1 MAYRCFDTDAAS
13 LNQCSSSRSGG
24 AKLSERDGEFV
35 RMEAPNIATYL
46 SSAFRSQV
54 PNYVSE
60 WLDFNIDPTINGSD
74 GAGGV
79 RQCGRLLMF
88 QNVDRIRESIASAIR
103 NMTAGQEVIRLN
115 IYVMAGVG
123 GGTGSGTYLDLAY
136 IARDVAEGILPN
148 KVTSYG
154 YIFMPDVNLSRPL
167 SEETKTYIRR
177 NGYAALRELDYVM
190 NMHADGGRFTQR
202 YSNTYVIDTERAP
215 FNYVHL
221 VSASGASGMVQVLNH
236 FLPWIPVGSTALLM
250 NIPLLIIGVK
260 KMGWPILFSTVFA
273 TAVSNLMIDGMDML
287 YRFPAMDPLLACLY
301 GGVLLGIALG
311 AMMRKT
317 ATTGGTELAARLLK
331 FKIHSLSIGKICL
344 VIDVAVVLMYAL
356 SYGAI
361 NYALYGI
368 IAMYVSSVA
377 MDMVVYG
384 SINAKLAIIISDRQ
398 EAITKSLMAMGLGAT
413 ILQGAGAWTG
423 NEKRVLMCAAKPRN
437 ITAIKSAVTAID
449 PEKSFIIV
457 CDAREV
463 YGEGF
468 GEFSANSL

>member
-1 MAYRCFDTDAAS
+1 MKRRFAHYLWDYLVIAAS
-13 LNQCSSSRSGG
+13 CLLYAFAFNCFFRANSLAMGG
-24 AKLSERDGEFV
+24 
-35 RMEAPNIATYL
+35 
-46 SSAFRSQV
+46 
-54 PNYVSE
+54 
-60 WLDFNIDPTINGSD
+60 
-74 GAGGV
+74 
-79 RQCGRLLMF
+79 
-88 QNVDRIRESIASAIR
+88 
-103 NMTAGQEVIRLN
+103 
-115 IYVMAGVG
+115 
-123 GGTGSGTYLDLAY
+123 
-136 IARDVAEGILPN
+136 
-148 KVTSYG
+148 
-154 YIFMPDVNLSRPL
+154 
-167 SEETKTYIRR
+167 
-177 NGYAALRELDYVM
+177 
-190 NMHADGGRFTQR
+190 FT
-202 YSNTYVIDTERAP
+202 
-215 FNYVHL
+215 
-221 VSASGASGMVQVLNH
+221 GMVQVLNH

-273 TAVSNLMIDGMDML
+273 TAISNLMIDGMDML

-361 NYALYGI
+361 NNALYGI

-413 ILQGAGAWTG
+413 ILQGKGAWTG
-423 NEKRVLMCAAKPRN
+423 NEKQVLMCAAKPRN